1 MRACNRQLATAFL
14 GLAMLP
20 LAGCRF
26 TTRKLP
32 TPLAPEVVQTVA
44 PQALVDKMNDRWNAI
59 NTLRADVQIQFTQMK
74 SQEGVAKDYTS
85 FPAIILMRKPEDL
98 RVVGFIPVVHTRMFD
113 MVSNGQDF
121 TLYLPTKDLAYEGPN
136 ALTHKS
142 LNAIENMRPGFF
154 LDSLVV
160 RGMPPQDEYMV
171 TADTETVEDLRRKHL
186 LVYPEYILSIMRR
199 KANSRELQPIRVVT
213 FRRDDL
219 LPYEQDLYDDQG
231 NLQTQVT
238 YGRYAQYGDNM
249 FPSTVTIKR
258 PLEGFQAVLTVQK
271 VVENLELKNDQ
282 FELQIPSDTK
292 IQHLQ

>member
-1 MRACNRQLATAFL
+1 MRAGDGRAAAILM
-14 GLAMLP
+14 LAMLP

-32 TPLAPEVVQTVA
+32 KPLAPEVVQTVA
-44 PQALVDKMNDRWNAI
+44 PQQLVDKMNNRWNAMKS
-59 NTLRADVQIQFTQMK
+59 LRADVEIRLTTTKQ
-74 SQEGVAKDYTS
+74 QEGIAKDYTT

-121 TLYLPTKDLAYEGPN
+121 TLYLPTKDQAYEGPN

-142 LNAIENMRPGFF
+142 PNMIENLRPGFF
-154 LDSLVV
+154 LDSLAVQ
-160 RGMPPQDEYMV
+160 GMPPQDEYMV
-171 TADTETVEDLRRKHL
+171 VPDTETVEDPKRKHL
-186 LVYPEYILSIMRR
+186 LVFPEYILSIMRR
-199 KANSRELQPIRVVT
+199 KANSRELQPIRVIT

-219 LPYEQDLYDDQG
+219 LPYQQDLYDDQG

-238 YGRYAQYGDNM
+238 YGRYAEYGDNK

-258 PLEGFQAVLTVQK
+258 PLEGFQVVLTVQR